1 MNVATAPSSLAC
13 WMLYWTA
20 RKILLFHSPS
30 QSACGC
36 LAILSK
42 IAAFSGS
49 LARMLLARSMAL
61 EFGST
66 HSFTPCSGL
75 PVAFGGCGAGVIG
88 PSSPGSSLLCLA
100 PVEPDGLLAADV
112 PSDGEQAASSDAA

>member
-1 MNVATAPSSLAC
+1 M
-13 WMLYWTA
+13 
-20 RKILLFHSPS
+20 LLFHSPS

-49 LARMLLARSMAL
+49 LARMLLARSITF

-66 HSFTPCSGL
+66 HNFTPCSGL
-75 PVAFGGCGAGVIG
+75 PLAFGGCVAGVSG
-88 PSSPGSSLLCLA
+88 PSSPGSSLLCLG
-100 PVEPDGLLAADV
+100 PLEPEGLLAADV
-112 PSDGEQAASSDAA
+112 PSAGVQAKSDAATIRHDAATPRRFSDAPGTGNRW

>member
-1 MNVATAPSSLAC
+1 M
-13 WMLYWTA
+13 
-20 RKILLFHSPS
+20 LLFHSPS

-49 LARMLLARSMAL
+49 LARMLLARSMAF

-66 HSFTPCSGL
+66 HSFTPSSGL
-75 PVAFGGCGAGVIG
+75 PVAFGGCVAGVIG
-88 PSSPGSSLLCLA
+88 PSSPGSSLLCLG
-100 PVEPDGLLAADV
+100 PLEPEGLLAADV
-112 PSDGEQAASSDAA
+112 PSDGVHAPRNEAAAIRHDATSPKPFSDALGT

>member
-30 QSACGC
+30 QRPCGC
-36 LAILSK
+36 LAILSR

-49 LARMLLARSMAL
+49 LARMLLARSMAFEL
-61 EFGST
+61 GST
-66 HSFTPCSGL
+66 HSFIFASGL
-75 PVAFGGCGAGVIG
+75 PVAFGGLVASVSG
-88 PSSPGSSLLCLA
+88 PSSPGSVPA
-100 PVEPDGLLAADV
+100 PLFGVPWVEPEGLLAT
-112 PSDGEQAASSDAA
+112 E

>member
-1 MNVATAPSSLAC
+1 M
-13 WMLYWTA
+13 
-20 RKILLFHSPS
+20 LLFHSPS

-61 EFGST
+61 ELGST
-66 HSFTPCSGL
+66 QSFTPCSGL

-112 PSDGEQAASSDAA
+112 PSAGVQATSDAATIRHDAASPRRFSDAP